1 MSDIEEIISDLE
13 RASEALNDA
22 AMSLITEAIRNGEKD
37 RPLLEKK
44 VSQARRSVDK
54 ALYILRAV

>member
-1 MSDIEEIISDLE
+1 
-13 RASEALNDA
+13 
-22 AMSLITEAIRNGEKD
+22 LITEAIRNGEKD
-37 RPLLEKK
+37 RPPLEKK